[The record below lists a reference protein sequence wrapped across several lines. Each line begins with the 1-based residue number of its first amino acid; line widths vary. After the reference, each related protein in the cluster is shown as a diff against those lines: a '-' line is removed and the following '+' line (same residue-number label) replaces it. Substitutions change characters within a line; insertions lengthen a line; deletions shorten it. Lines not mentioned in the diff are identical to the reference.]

1 MNTTSTFDAWLSEK
15 EALVQK
21 VKSEMGEHRFTHTL
35 AVAKESIILATAF
48 DFSEQDAKRLFIASL
63 LHDYTKAYSTEKQ
76 IALAKE
82 YGITLTQDDLASPPV
97 LHSRTAA
104 GICQI
109 VFPGDVDCEIAEAI
123 RCHTVG
129 KKEMSLFDKL
139 LFLADYIE
147 ETRTYP
153 DCIALRRS
161 FWEAVPTLS
170 PDRLERHLSATLLH
184 AVDYTIGALCREGLA
199 IAPATVA
206 AHNLLIAEI
215 NSDIS

>member
-1 MNTTSTFDAWLSEK
+1 MNTTSTFEAWLSEK

-35 AVAKESIILATAF
+35 AVAKESITLATAF
-48 DFSEQDAKRLFIASL
+48 DFSEQDAKRLFVASL

-82 YGITLTQDDLASPPV
+82 YGIPLSQDDLASPPV

-109 VFPGDVDCEIAEAI
+109 VFSSDVDSEIAEAI

-129 KKEMSLFDKL
+129 KKEMNLFDKL

-147 ETRTYP
+147 ETRTHPICQETRKAFYQ
-153 DCIALRRS
+153 ALTS
-161 FWEAVPTLS
+161 GQNKEAVLNHTLRQVLQNTIEFVAKQNRTVHS
-170 PDRLERHLSATLLH
+170 DSLSMLE
-184 AVDYTIGALCREGLA
+184 
-199 IAPATVA
+199 
-206 AHNLLIAEI
+206 NL
-215 NSDIS
+215 

>member
-1 MNTTSTFDAWLSEK
+1 MNTTSTFDTWLSEK

-104 GICQI
+104 EICQI

-147 ETRTYP
+147 ETRTHPICQETRKAFYQ
-153 DCIALRRS
+153 ALS
-161 FWEAVPTLS
+161 SGQNKEAVLNHTLRQVLQNTIEYVAKQNGTVHS
-170 PDRLERHLSATLLH
+170 DSLSMLE
-184 AVDYTIGALCREGLA
+184 
-199 IAPATVA
+199 
-206 AHNLLIAEI
+206 NL
-215 NSDIS
+215 